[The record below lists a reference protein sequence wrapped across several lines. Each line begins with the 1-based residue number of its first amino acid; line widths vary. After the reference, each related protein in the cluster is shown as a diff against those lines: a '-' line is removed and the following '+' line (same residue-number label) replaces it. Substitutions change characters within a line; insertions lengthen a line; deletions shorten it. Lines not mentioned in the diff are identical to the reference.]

1 MRYKGKYSL
10 KENLIKGRGM
20 RLIRE
25 MQIGKDKLGPLVQ
38 RILDARALSGND
50 RKKAAG
56 DAAEDLIMQHLGNAT
71 QLNAAPFGNNFP
83 FADVMTGS
91 ADDLRDSGNGDPG
104 SAIFYSVKCCTQDGS
119 FDAKQ
124 KLNPDDFC
132 AGMEAAGFIDPDQE
146 VVTFKWALYALTI
159 DYDGDSVQIYKTPP
173 LTIACYRD
181 PENTT
186 GGMGAGWVAGGSA
199 KRPGASM
206 GMKIANENWDG
217 TTQIRSISQLES
229 ELGVSVRPV
238 GVGSYSP
245 KEKGPDK
252 GKVDPA
258 YDEGGPAMKGG
269 RMPRNR
275 DPGFRGTDV

>member
-20 RLIRE
+20 RLIKE
-25 MQIGKDKLGPLVQ
+25 MRIGKDIMGPLVQ
-38 RILDARALSGND
+38 KILDARNLSGNA

-56 DAAEDLIMQHLGNAT
+56 DAAEELVMQHLGNAQ

-83 FADVMTGS
+83 FADVMVGNPEELS
-91 ADDLRDSGNGDPG
+91 QSDSGDPG
-104 SAIFYSVKCCTQDGS
+104 SAIYYSVKACTQDGT

-132 AGMEAAGFIDPDQE
+132 ARMEDAGFVRPDQE
-146 VVTFKWALYALTI
+146 VVTFKWAMYALTI
-159 DYDGDSVQIYKTPP
+159 DYDGDAVQIYKTPP
-173 LTIACYRD
+173 ITVACYRD

-186 GGMGAGWVAGGSA
+186 GGMGAGWVAGGAS
-199 KRPGASM
+199 KRPEVT
-206 GMKIANENWDG
+206 GMTLANETWDG
-217 TTQIRSISQLES
+217 NTQLRSISQLES
-229 ELGVSVRPV
+229 EIGVSVQLV
-238 GVGSYSP
+238 GDGAYSP
-245 KEKGPDK
+245 DSS

-258 YDEGGPAMKGG
+258 YDEGGPGG
-269 RMPRNR
+269 YRSR